1 MTIPSITA
9 RAAAVHYPIVL
20 TGAQQSLFAGLANTM
35 TAGRF
40 GRAAGNIQYVAGV
53 QNINLQ
59 IKAGDRIGFIGRNGA
74 GKSTMLKLLAGVL
87 PPTSGSLKVVG
98 SSTNILYLG
107 SGMDL
112 DLTGYENIARMSQLL
127 EIPKSGWDAV
137 KRDVEEFTELGR
149 FLGLPVRTYSSG
161 MSLRLGFAMATSY
174 PRDILVVDEVIGAGD
189 VFFMTKAIE
198 RIKSYTEQ
206 AKILVL
212 AVHSLEALQSFCN
225 RAVFMEG
232 GRVIADG
239 DIEEVWNEYIKR
251 GAV

>member
-1 MTIPSITA
+1 MTTPSITA
-9 RAAAVHYPIVL
+9 RSAAVHYPIVL

-40 GRAAGNIQYVAGV
+40 ARAAGNIQYVSGI
-53 QNINLQ
+53 QNVNLKIN
-59 IKAGDRIGFIGRNGA
+59 AGDRIGFIGRNGA

-87 PPTSGSLKVVG
+87 PPTRGSLKVVG

-127 EIPKSGWDAV
+127 EIPKSEWARV
-137 KRDVEEFTELGR
+137 KADVEEFTELGR

-161 MSLRLGFAMATSY
+161 MSLRLGFAMATAY
-174 PRDILVVDEVIGAGD
+174 TRDILVIDEVIGAGD
-189 VFFMTKAIE
+189 VFFMEKAID
-198 RIKSYTEQ
+198 RIKTYTEQ

-212 AVHSLEALQSFCN
+212 AVHSLEALKSFCN
-225 RAVFMEG
+225 RAVFMEAG
-232 GRVIADG
+232 KIIADG
-239 DIEEVWNEYIKR
+239 DIETVWKTYIDR